1 MTDLSDAARLT
12 VELVAIDSVNPALV
26 PGAPGETE
34 AARFVAAWAA
44 AQGLR
49 AEVVADTPGR
59 PSVLVR
65 GGAAAGGPVLLLC
78 GHLDTVGH
86 EGMRD
91 PLVARIEDGRL
102 HGRGAYDMK
111 GGLAAAL
118 VACRD
123 ADRAGLRGEVVVAAV
138 ADEEH
143 GSIGVQDVPRHVH
156 PDAAVVTEPT
166 ELAVVTA
173 HKGFVWVEIEV
184 LGRAAHGSRPHLGVD
199 AIRKIGPVI
208 GAVGAWDDRLQQRS
222 PHPLVGVPT
231 VHASLITGG
240 SEVSIIP
247 NRCLLTVERRTTPG
261 ETEQDVQR
269 EVDELLRT
277 CREADPELRV
287 TGRTTMARD
296 PFETP
301 PDAAVLSTL
310 TEAATAA
317 FGAAPRREGA
327 SFWAD
332 SALLQA
338 AGIPTVLFGPRGDG
352 AHADIEWVDVASLD
366 ACAAVLARTAAGFCH

>member
-1 MTDLSDAARLT
+1 MTDLRDAARLT
-12 VELVAIDSVNPALV
+12 AELVAVDSVNPSLV
-26 PGAPGETE
+26 PGAAGETE
-34 AARFVAAWAA
+34 AARAVAEWAA
-44 AQGLR
+44 AEGLR
-49 AEVVADTPGR
+49 ADVVDDTLGR

-65 GGAAAGGPVLLLC
+65 GGTAAGGATLMLC

-91 PLVARIEDGRL
+91 PLVPLIEAGRL

-123 ADRAGLRGEVVVAAV
+123 ADRAGIRGEVVVAAV

-143 GSIGVQDVPRHVH
+143 ASIGVQDVLRHVQ

-199 AIRKIGPVI
+199 AIRKTGPVLL
-208 GAVGAWDDRLQQRS
+208 AVGAWDDRLQQRV

-231 VHASLITGG
+231 VHASLIAGG

-247 NRCLLTVERRTTPG
+247 DRCLLTVERRTTPG
-261 ETEQDVQR
+261 ETEQDVQL
-269 EVDELLRT
+269 EVDELLRA

-287 TGRTTMARD
+287 TGRTTLARD

-301 PDAAVLSTL
+301 PEAGVLAAL
-310 TEAATAA
+310 TEAAAAA
-317 FGAAPRREGA
+317 FGSPPRHEGA

-338 AGIPTVLFGPRGDG
+338 AGIPTVLFGPLGEG
-352 AHADIEWVDVASLD
+352 AHAETEWVDLASLD
-366 ACAAVLARTAAGFCH
+366 ACVDVLTRTAVRFCR

>member
-12 VELVAIDSVNPALV
+12 AELVAVDSVNPSLV
-26 PGAPGETE
+26 PGAPGETG
-34 AARFVAAWAA
+34 AARVVAEWAT

-49 AEVVADTPGR
+49 VDVTADTPGR

-65 GGAAAGGPVLLLC
+65 GGAAAGVPVLLLC

-91 PLVARIEDGRL
+91 PLVPRIEAGRL

-123 ADRAGLRGEVVVAAV
+123 ADRAGIRGEVVVAAV

-143 GSIGVQDVPRHVH
+143 GSIGVQEVLAHVH
-156 PDAAVVTEPT
+156 ADAAVVTEPT

-199 AIRKIGPVI
+199 AIRKMGPILV
-208 GAVGAWDDRLQQRS
+208 AVGAWDDRLQQRP

-247 NRCLLTVERRTTPG
+247 DRCLLTVERRTTPG
-261 ETEQDVQR
+261 ETEHDVQR

-277 CREADPELRV
+277 CREADPELSV
-287 TGRTTMARD
+287 SGRTTMTRD

-301 PDAAVLSTL
+301 PEAAVLSAL
-310 TEAATAA
+310 TEAAKAA
-317 FGAAPRREGA
+317 FGSPPRHEGA
-327 SFWAD
+327 SYWAD

-338 AGIPTVLFGPRGDG
+338 AGIPTVLFGPRGEG
-352 AHADIEWVDVASLD
+352 AHADTEWVDVASLD
-366 ACAAVLARTAAGFCH
+366 VCADVLVGSAARFCR

>member
-12 VELVAIDSVNPALV
+12 AELIAVDSVNPSLV

-34 AARFVAAWAA
+34 AATAVAAWAA

-65 GGAAAGGPVLLLC
+65 GGAAAGGPVLMLC

-91 PLVARIEDGRL
+91 PLVPRIEAGRM

-118 VACRD
+118 VACRE
-123 ADRAGLRGEVVVAAV
+123 ADRAGIRGEVVVAAV

-143 GSIGVQDVPRHVH
+143 GSSGAQDVLRHVH

-166 ELAVVTA
+166 ELAIVTA

-199 AIRKIGPVI
+199 AIRKMGPVVV
-208 GAVGAWDDRLQQRS
+208 AVGAWDDRLQQRS

-231 VHASLITGG
+231 VHASLIAGG

-247 NRCLLTVERRTTPG
+247 DRCLLTVERRTTPG

-269 EVDELLRT
+269 EVDELLQT

-287 TGRTTMARD
+287 TGRTTMSRD

-301 PDAAVLSTL
+301 PEAAVLSAL
-310 TEAATAA
+310 TEAAGAA
-317 FGAAPRREGA
+317 FVSPPRHEGA
-327 SFWAD
+327 SYWAD

-338 AGIPTVLFGPRGDG
+338 AGIPTVLFGPRGEG
-352 AHADIEWVDVASLD
+352 AHADTEWVDLTSLD
-366 ACAAVLARTAAGFCH
+366 TCVGVLARTAARFCR